1 MSEGELV
8 VVNFKGRLYL
18 SLLEPQPRLLTV
30 LESVALDLPDGVAGR
45 ARIGL
50 KFLSAALVRD
60 LRPHLFLFVC
70 LFVHGVKKPP

>member
-1 MSEGELV
+1 M
-8 VVNFKGRLYL
+8 
-18 SLLEPQPRLLTV
+18 LTV

-70 LFVHGVKKPP
+70 LFMGGKSLHKNCSFNFSL